1 MPVVCKLC
9 SQLDWLSV
17 KEASQAQWDNTDGIT
32 VFINWWSIP
41 WSNHLCHGLNIHKY
55 IKKCILCW
63 NISNHCFKLYTFSL
77 LLTFSKYYMSITL
90 PTMVKHSSSIRHPR
104 INAPLNLSG
113 DGITSLTSASDIIS
127 LQVSLPQLIIDR
139 SINMSL
145 THKLRLIFEP
155 FNEAIIQH

>member
-1 MPVVCKLC
+1 MTSPGLT
-9 SQLDWLSV
+9 SQTYQSSRRDTDDMIRLFWQAERFFSWWVYKSSSLSFFTHTYS
-17 KEASQAQWDNTDGIT
+17 KTLHPSHFSQNMY
-32 VFINWWSIP
+32 
-41 WSNHLCHGLNIHKY
+41 HY
-55 IKKCILCW
+55 
-63 NISNHCFKLYTFSL
+63 
-77 LLTFSKYYMSITL
+77 FSKLQFLHVTFLNDCMDTILST
-90 PTMVKHSSSIRHPR
+90 TVKHSSSIRGPR

-113 DGITSLTSASDIIS
+113 DGITSLTSTSDIIS